1 MNREDLDDTYDLLSP
16 VRRGEG
22 AYSDSFESSDNESS
36 PQFRSSVSFKS
47 PSNSFK
53 SSSFTASSKIPPPKY
68 ASTTRY
74 QQDKPKNLV
83 PSSAPGPSSSPPKRE
98 RIIRRTSPLKDCNSH
113 DNTIELMKM
122 PQDGDKKDLS
132 VWEDWLIKK
141 LQQEREDIKIQRQVE
156 KEEKEREERKRME
169 KEDLKKRAELKHQQ
183 WCEEKLLKMKLQ
195 TKIEKREQMLK
206 EEMKIQEKREI
217 ERKSKQAYERW
228 VEKRNEIEKE
238 QKEKERRKKLE
249 EKQKEDER
257 RRKNEEC
264 FQKWLKKVNEKQCA
278 SPRQGTVSEYPT
290 PSYRNPAPWIGPLAD
305 KDTKESVRRQHKMM
319 IAEKHATIRQRPKT
333 ADQKRKGLVK
343 TGPEKGKGVLIC
355 RPATAAPLF
364 YNVPIRNPKNFVPE
378 PKRGSFRG
386 RS

>member
-1 MNREDLDDTYDLLSP
+1 MFSNIFTIQP
-16 VRRGEG
+16 N
-22 AYSDSFESSDNESS
+22 AAM
-36 PQFRSSVSFKS
+36 SV
-47 PSNSFK
+47 NLML
-53 SSSFTASSKIPPPKY
+53 IPPPKY

-113 DNTIELMKM
+113 DNTIKLMKM
-122 PQDGDKKDLS
+122 PQEGDRKDLS

-141 LQQEREDIKIQRQVE
+141 LQQEREDIKIQ
-156 KEEKEREERKRME
+156 
-169 KEDLKKRAELKHQQ
+169 
-183 WCEEKLLKMKLQ
+183 MKLQ
-195 TKIEKREQMLK
+195 TKIDKREQMLK
-206 EEMKIQEKREI
+206 EEMKVQGKREI

-278 SPRQGTVSEYPT
+278 SPRQGTVSEYPA
-290 PSYRNPAPWIGPLAD
+290 PSYRNSAPWIGPLAD

-333 ADQKRKGLVK
+333 ANQKRKGLVK

-364 YNVPIRNPKNFVPE
+364 YNVPIRNPKNFMPE